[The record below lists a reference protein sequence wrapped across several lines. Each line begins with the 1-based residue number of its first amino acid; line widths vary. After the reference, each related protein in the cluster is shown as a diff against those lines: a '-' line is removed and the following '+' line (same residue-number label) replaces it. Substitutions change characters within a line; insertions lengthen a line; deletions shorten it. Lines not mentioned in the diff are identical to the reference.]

1 MNLNRVKHII
11 LKEFIHILRDK
22 PSLAIAFV
30 MPVMMLLLFGYA
42 VTTDINNI
50 NLVVLDQDMTSASR
64 ALIQAFQN
72 SNYYVVTGYEMSYT
86 GVKNEIDA
94 GRAKAG
100 LIIPHGYADKLSRGE
115 QSPVQIVIDGSDPT
129 VARTVFNSAQLLGQE
144 KSAELRLASL
154 DRAGLAQKIPAG
166 IDLRPRVW
174 YNPEMTSLR
183 FNIPGLIG
191 LVLQNITIILTA
203 FALVR
208 ERERGTLEQLIVT
221 PVKPRELIVGKLVPY
236 IVIAIIDV
244 ALVLGIG
251 VFWFDVPVAGS
262 TALLLALSAIFLMS
276 ALGLGMFISTVA
288 KTQLQAMQMAIA
300 ILLPSVLLSGFMFP
314 REAMPKLVCFLGYV
328 MPLTY
333 FIEILRGIIL
343 KGLHLYQLWAD
354 VVPLTV
360 FGVAI
365 IALSSLRFRKRLD

>member
-1 MNLNRVKHII
+1 MNLNRIKHIVV
-11 LKEFIHILRDK
+11 KEFIHIMRDK

-50 NLVVLDQDMTSASR
+50 NLVVLDQDMTSGSR
-64 ALIQAFQN
+64 ALVQAFQN
-72 SNYYVVTGYEMSYT
+72 SNYYVVTQYETSYA
-86 GVKNEIDA
+86 GVKSDIDT
-94 GRAKAG
+94 GSAKAG
-100 LIIPHGYADKLSRGE
+100 LIIPHGYADKLARGE

-144 KSAELRLASL
+144 KSTELRLASL
-154 DRAGLAQKIPAG
+154 EKTGLALKIPGG

-236 IVIAIIDV
+236 IVIAFFDV
-244 ALVLGIG
+244 ALVLAIG
-251 VFWFDVPVAGS
+251 VFWFNVPVAGS
-262 TALLLALSAIFLMS
+262 TVLLLALSALFLLT

-314 REAMPKLVCFLGYV
+314 REAMPKLVYLLGYL

-333 FIEILRGIIL
+333 FIDILRGIIL
-343 KGLHLYQLWAD
+343 KGLTLYQLWGD
-354 VVPLTV
+354 VAPLTV
-360 FGVAI
+360 FGISI